1 MGKARK
7 RKKKRWST
15 YRGLTGRRSWTLT
28 SLSLT
33 RIPAVEVEEDVV
45 VDAAVDVVEKVLTS
59 TPSGRKPP
67 STRRKTK
74 SKARKRKKKR
84 WSTYR
89 GLTGRR
95 SWTLTSLSL
104 TRIPAVVVDAA
115 VDVVEK
121 VESIASAA
129 KDQKASVVN
138 VLNVARGQK
147 VIVHPDRKEREVDVE
162 ERGNM
167 KGSLE

>member
-1 MGKARK
+1 MG
-7 RKKKRWST
+7 
-15 YRGLTGRRSWTLT
+15 
-28 SLSLT
+28 
-33 RIPAVEVEEDVV
+33 
-45 VDAAVDVVEKVLTS
+45 EKVLTS

-104 TRIPAVVVDAA
+104 TRIPAEDVVVDAA

-138 VLNVARGQK
+138 ALNVARGQK
-147 VIVHPDRKEREVDVE
+147 VIAEVIAEVE
-162 ERGNM
+162 EEEGVASR
-167 KGSLE
+167 SSA

>member
-7 RKKKRWST
+7 RRKKPWST

-45 VDAAVDVVEKVLTS
+45 VDAAVDVVEKV
-59 TPSGRKPP
+59 
-67 STRRKTK
+67 
-74 SKARKRKKKR
+74 
-84 WSTYR
+84 
-89 GLTGRR
+89 
-95 SWTLTSLSL
+95 
-104 TRIPAVVVDAA
+104 
-115 VDVVEK
+115 
-121 VESIASAA
+121 ESIASAA

-138 VLNVARGQK
+138 ALNVARGQK

>member
-1 MGKARK
+1 MGEKA
-7 RKKKRWST
+7 
-15 YRGLTGRRSWTLT
+15 
-28 SLSLT
+28 
-33 RIPAVEVEEDVV
+33 
-45 VDAAVDVVEKVLTS
+45 LTS

-104 TRIPAVVVDAA
+104 TRIPAVEVEEDVVVDAA

-121 VESIASAA
+121 VESTASAA

-138 VLNVARGQK
+138 ALNVARGQK
-147 VIVHPDRKEREVDVE
+147 VIVVAVGVGVIAEVIAEVE
-162 ERGNM
+162 EEEG
-167 KGSLE
+167 